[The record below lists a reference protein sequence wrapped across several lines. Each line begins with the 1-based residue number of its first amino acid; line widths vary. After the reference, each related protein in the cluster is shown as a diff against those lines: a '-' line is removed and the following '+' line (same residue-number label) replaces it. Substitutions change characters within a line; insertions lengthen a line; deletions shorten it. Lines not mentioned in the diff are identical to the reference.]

1 MSNEQFRM
9 HIPVLLNEVLKYLN
23 PKPNENFVD
32 CTFGQG
38 GHSLKILEKIKPKG
52 KILGIETDEELFE
65 KMKSKVKEKR
75 LILVKDSYKSLEK
88 IIKNKKFGPV
98 KGILFDLGLS
108 SWHLEESK
116 RGFSFKKDEILDMR
130 YDLKNPLTAK
140 KILNEWQEKEI
151 EKILRE
157 YGQESF
163 ADRIAREILKRRP
176 IEKTFQLVEAIKEA
190 TPGWYKKR
198 KIHFATKTFQALRI
212 AVNDELENLKS
223 ALPQALKILGKD
235 GRLVVISFH
244 SLEDKIVKNFLKENS
259 KKGLIQILT
268 KKPIRPSQ
276 EEIKKNPRARS
287 AKLRAAIK
295 T

>member
-1 MSNEQFRM
+1 
-9 HIPVLLNEVLKYLN
+9 
-23 PKPNENFVD
+23 
-32 CTFGQG
+32 
-38 GHSLKILEKIKPKG
+38 LEKIGPKG
-52 KILGIETDEELFE
+52 KILGIEADEELFE
-65 KMKSKVKEKR
+65 KIKSKVKEKR
-75 LILVKDSYKSLEK
+75 LILVRDSYKNLEK

-116 RGFSFKKDEILDMR
+116 KGFSFKKDEILDMR
-130 YDLKNPLTAK
+130 YDLKNPLTAR
-140 KILNEWQEKEI
+140 KILNEWPKGEI

-157 YGQESF
+157 YGQEIF

-212 AVNDELENLKS
+212 AVNEELENLKS
-223 ALPQALKILGKD
+223 ALPQALKILEKD
-235 GRLVVISFH
+235 GRLVVVSFH

-259 KKGLIQILT
+259 KKGLIKILT

>member
-1 MSNEQFRM
+1 M